1 MTDDDDSIAIIS
13 SPSCFILVWPGYG
26 FLTHARTLRA
36 IANDVS
42 GRERIKTYRRM
53 MAPGMGSRHPR
64 DPRLARLRTPM
75 GRSRTGRA
83 GRPGFLI
90 GIALPVAAA
99 AFFFTQL
106 VSLSKNAALRADFQT
121 KVAGGAFAFLP
132 RTDEETA
139 NFSWLAVSAGVCEEI
154 AYRGFLIW
162 YLAAAFGMPL
172 GAGLSTVIFGVAHAY
187 QGPSGI
193 LKTGIVGLIFAG
205 LYLLSGSL
213 WLSILLH
220 ATIDLSMALAA
231 KLAFAPPPVSAAIS
245 PSDSPGQSPP

>member
-1 MTDDDDSIAIIS
+1 MMTIPDHLVAVLL
-13 SPSCFILVWPGYG
+13 ILVWPGYG
-26 FLTHARTLRA
+26 FMTHARALRA

-53 MAPGMGSRHPR
+53 MAREWAAAILVILVW
-64 DPRLARLRTPM
+64 LA
-75 GRSRTGRA
+75 S
-83 GRPGFLI
+83 GRPWADLGLGAPGGRGFLI

-172 GAGLSTVIFGVAHAY
+172 GAGLSAVIFGVAHAY

-193 LKTGIVGLIFAG
+193 LKTGIVGLILAG

-231 KLAFAPPPVSAAIS
+231 KLAFAPPPVSAAIT
-245 PSDSPGQSPP
+245 PSGSPGQSPP